1 MPVFRRNGVRDMN
14 LPNRLTVARIIMTPL
29 FMAAVMINFPHHY
42 AVALLLFIAASLTDL
57 FDGKI
62 ARARGIV
69 TNFGK
74 FLDPLADK
82 MLTTAAFIA
91 FLAKGV
97 GHGIEWVLFI
107 VLFREFMMASL
118 RLIAVSSDSGKVIAA
133 NMWGKAKTVS
143 QMAAIIYGIAMLYFD
158 ELTGIFGFSIPSAAG
173 TAISVV
179 FDVLLWVSTL
189 FAVVSGVIYMK
200 DNFEFVDPS
209 K

>member
-1 MPVFRRNGVRDMN
+1 MN
-14 LPNRLTVARIIMTPL
+14 LPNKLTVARIIMTPL
-29 FMAAVMINFPHHY
+29 FMAAVMISFPHHY
-42 AVALLLFIAASLTDL
+42 AVALVLFIAASLTDL
-57 FDGKI
+57 LDGKI

-82 MLTTAAFIA
+82 MLTTSAFIA

-97 GHGIEWVLFI
+97 GTGIEWVLFI

-133 NMWGKAKTVS
+133 NIWGKVKTVT
-143 QMAAIIYGIAMLYFD
+143 QMAAIIFGLAMLYFG
-158 ELTGIFGFSIPSAAG
+158 ELSGICGFPVPEVADIVIKA
-173 TAISVV
+173 V
-179 FDVLLWVSTL
+179 FDIILWISTF
-189 FAVVSGVIYMK
+189 FAVLSGFIYMK
-200 DNFEFVDPS
+200 DNSEFVDQS